1 MIIITGTITAS
12 EATIDELLTLSL
24 EHVRRSRAE
33 PGCLSHGVSRDVEN
47 PLRLIFF
54 EQWEDMAAVKV
65 HFAVTASG
73 EFGKAA
79 VALGAAPPTLDLY
92 DATSIQ
98 DRRSG
103 SAE

>member
-12 EATIDELLTLSL
+12 EQTIDELLSLSL
-24 EHVRRSRAE
+24 THVRRSREE

-65 HFAVTASG
+65 HFGVAAAAA
-73 EFGKAA
+73 FGRT
-79 VALGAAPPTLDLY
+79 VVELSDLPPTLELY
-92 DATSIQ
+92 EATPTSP
-98 DRRSG
+98 
-103 SAE
+103 

>member
-12 EATIDELLTLSL
+12 EATIDELERLSL

-54 EQWEDMAAVKV
+54 ERWADMAAVKV
-65 HFAVTASG
+65 HFGVSESA
-73 EFGKAA
+73 EFAKAA

-92 DATSIQ
+92 EATPTS
-98 DRRSG
+98 
-103 SAE
+103 